1 MKKFAYLIASLLILM
16 VGLHGYAYLFS
27 NFVLSSAINKLK
39 SSSEFALSS
48 INQNNSIFSTNLNFT
63 LKYKD
68 FNLKFD
74 IFSHHSVISIFN
86 GLDIVGDICDLDHR
100 LKMDLTQNENSVLAK
115 FNLNIPINGGISQL
129 KAQVSPLKIIENH
142 NLFTISSIDISTTFD
157 TERLYFLGVRFDKA
171 DFEFDG
177 ISSVFNGVDIEI
189 DYLDGLEFTSFD
201 LFKFNPS
208 ELNISIKNLRANVP
222 LINIVSD
229 EIKFDSKTITN
240 NLANIISNIHA
251 KNVAINNI
259 MIDNINSKV
268 RLENLIIDS
277 YKMIFNIML
286 GSKSIGL
293 IDAFISCNP
302 VLYVDKISINDLFE
316 LKFNLRGDSFDI
328 TDINLDGEFIALR
341 PISTIKGLEFIS
353 FYENFLISSGILI
366 KNGEGY
372 ISKFKSQKENGELI
386 FNNSVKFSDILV
398 DF

>member
-39 SSSEFALSS
+39 SSSEFALSN

-189 DYLDGLEFTSFD
+189 DYLDGLEFISFD
-201 LFKFNPS
+201 LFKFNPN

-372 ISKFKSQKENGELI
+372 ISKFKSQRENGELI
-386 FNNSVKFSDILV
+386 FNNYVKFSDILLN
-398 DF
+398 F

>member
-63 LKYKD
+63 LKHKD
-68 FNLKFD
+68 FNLKFN

-201 LFKFNPS
+201 LFKFNPN

-293 IDAFISCNP
+293 IDTFISCNP

>member
-39 SSSEFALSS
+39 SSSEFTLSS

-157 TERLYFLGVRFDKA
+157 TERLYSLGVRFDKA

-293 IDAFISCNP
+293 IDTFISCNP

-328 TDINLDGEFIALR
+328 TDINLDGEFTALR

-386 FNNSVKFSDILV
+386 FNNSVKFSDILLN
-398 DF
+398 F

>member
-39 SSSEFALSS
+39 NSNEFTLSS

-74 IFSHHSVISIFN
+74 IFSYHSAISIFN
-86 GLDIVGDICDLDHR
+86 GLDIVGDIYDLDHR

-189 DYLDGLEFTSFD
+189 DYLDGLEFASFD
-201 LFKFNPS
+201 LFKFNPN

-229 EIKFDSKTITN
+229 EVKFDSKTITN

-259 MIDNINSKV
+259 MIDNINSKI

-277 YKMIFNIML
+277 YKMVFDIIL
-286 GSKSIGL
+286 GFRSIGL

-302 VLYVDKISINDLFE
+302 VLYVDRISINDLFE

-372 ISKFKSQKENGELI
+372 ISKFKSQRENGELI
-386 FNNSVKFSDILV
+386 FNNSVKFSDILLN
-398 DF
+398 F

>member
-100 LKMDLTQNENSVLAK
+100 LKMDLAQNENSVLAK

-201 LFKFNPS
+201 LFKFNPN

>member
-39 SSSEFALSS
+39 SSSEFTLSS

-86 GLDIVGDICDLDHR
+86 GLDIVGDIYDLDHR
-100 LKMDLTQNENSVLAK
+100 LKMDLAQNENSVLAK

-129 KAQVSPLKIIENH
+129 KAQIPPLKIIENH

-171 DFEFDG
+171 DFKFDG

-189 DYLDGLEFTSFD
+189 DYLDGLEFASFD
-201 LFKFNPS
+201 LFKFNPN

-229 EIKFDSKTITN
+229 EVKFDSKTITN
-240 NLANIISNIHA
+240 NLANIISNVHA

-259 MIDNINSKV
+259 MIGNINSKI

-277 YKMIFNIML
+277 YKMVFNIML
-286 GSKSIGL
+286 GFRSIGL
-293 IDAFISCNP
+293 MDAFISCNP

-372 ISKFKSQKENGELI
+372 ISKFKSQRENGELI
-386 FNNSVKFSDILV
+386 FNNSVKFSDILLN
-398 DF
+398 F

>member
-16 VGLHGYAYLFS
+16 IGLHGYAYLFS

-39 SSSEFALSS
+39 NSSEFTLSN
-48 INQNNSIFSTNLNFT
+48 INQNNSIFSSNLNFT

-74 IFSHHSVISIFN
+74 IFSHHSAISIFN
-86 GLDIVGDICDLDHR
+86 GLDIVGDIYDLDHR

-177 ISSVFNGVDIEI
+177 INSVFNGVDIEI
-189 DYLDGLEFTSFD
+189 DYLDGLEFASFD
-201 LFKFNPS
+201 LFKFNPN

-229 EIKFDSKTITN
+229 EVKFDSKTITN

-259 MIDNINSKV
+259 MIDNINSKI

-277 YKMIFNIML
+277 YKMVFNIML

-372 ISKFKSQKENGELI
+372 ISKFKSQRENGELI

>member
-39 SSSEFALSS
+39 SSSEFTLSN

-74 IFSHHSVISIFN
+74 IFSYHSAISIFN

-189 DYLDGLEFTSFD
+189 DYLDGLEFASFD
-201 LFKFNPS
+201 LFKFNPN

-229 EIKFDSKTITN
+229 EVKFNSKTITN
-240 NLANIISNIHA
+240 NLANITSNIHA

-259 MIDNINSKV
+259 MIDNINSKI
-268 RLENLIIDS
+268 RLENLIINS
-277 YKMIFNIML
+277 YKMVFDIIL
-286 GSKSIGL
+286 GFRSIGL
-293 IDAFISCNP
+293 IDAFISYNP
-302 VLYVDKISINDLFE
+302 VLYVDRISINDLFE

-372 ISKFKSQKENGELI
+372 ISKFKSQRENGELI

>member
-39 SSSEFALSS
+39 NSSEFALSN
-48 INQNNSIFSTNLNFT
+48 INQNNSIFSSNLNFT

-68 FNLKFD
+68 FNLKFN

-86 GLDIVGDICDLDHR
+86 GLDIIGDIYDLDYR

-129 KAQVSPLKIIENH
+129 KAQISPLKIIENH

-157 TERLYFLGVRFDKA
+157 TERLYFLGVHFDKA

-189 DYLDGLEFTSFD
+189 DYLDGLEFASFD
-201 LFKFNPS
+201 LFKFNPN

-222 LINIVSD
+222 PINIVSD
-229 EIKFDSKTITN
+229 EVKFDSKTITN
-240 NLANIISNIHA
+240 NLVNIISNIHA

-259 MIDNINSKV
+259 MIDNINSKI

-277 YKMIFNIML
+277 YKMVFNIML

-302 VLYVDKISINDLFE
+302 VLYVDRISINDLFE

-372 ISKFKSQKENGELI
+372 ISEFKSQRENGELI
-386 FNNSVKFSDILV
+386 FNNSVKFSDILA

>member
-39 SSSEFALSS
+39 SSSEFTLSS

-74 IFSHHSVISIFN
+74 IFSHHSAISIFN
-86 GLDIVGDICDLDHR
+86 GLDIVGDIYDLDHR
-100 LKMDLTQNENSVLAK
+100 LKMNLTQNENSVLAK

-129 KAQVSPLKIIENH
+129 KAQISPLKIIENH

-157 TERLYFLGVRFDKA
+157 TERLYFLGVRLDKA
-171 DFEFDG
+171 DFKFDG

-189 DYLDGLEFTSFD
+189 DYLDGLEFASFD
-201 LFKFNPS
+201 LFKFNPN

-229 EIKFDSKTITN
+229 EVKFNSKTITN
-240 NLANIISNIHA
+240 NLANITSNIHA

-259 MIDNINSKV
+259 MIDNINSKI
-268 RLENLIIDS
+268 RLENLIINS
-277 YKMIFNIML
+277 YKMIIDIIL
-286 GSKSIGL
+286 GFRSIGL
-293 IDAFISCNP
+293 IDAFISYNP

-372 ISKFKSQKENGELI
+372 ISKFKSQRENGELI

>member
-39 SSSEFALSS
+39 NSSEFTLSN

-68 FNLKFD
+68 FNLKFN
-74 IFSHHSVISIFN
+74 IFSHHSAISIFN
-86 GLDIVGDICDLDHR
+86 GLDIVGDIYDLDHR

-129 KAQVSPLKIIENH
+129 KVQVSPLKIIENH

-201 LFKFNPS
+201 LFKFNPN

-229 EIKFDSKTITN
+229 EVKFNSKTITN
-240 NLANIISNIHA
+240 NLANITSNIHA

-259 MIDNINSKV
+259 MIDNINSKI

-277 YKMIFNIML
+277 YKMVFDIIL
-286 GSKSIGL
+286 GFRSIGL
-293 IDAFISCNP
+293 MDAFINCNP
-302 VLYVDKISINDLFE
+302 VLYVDRISINDLFE

-372 ISKFKSQKENGELI
+372 ISKFKSQRENGELI

>member
-39 SSSEFALSS
+39 SSSEFTLSS

-74 IFSHHSVISIFN
+74 IFSYHSVITIFN
-86 GLDIVGDICDLDHR
+86 GLDIVGDIYDLDHR

-201 LFKFNPS
+201 LFKFNPN

-229 EIKFDSKTITN
+229 EVKFDSKTITN
-240 NLANIISNIHA
+240 NLANIISNVHA
-251 KNVAINNI
+251 KNVSINNI
-259 MIDNINSKV
+259 MIGNINSKI

-277 YKMIFNIML
+277 YKMVFDIIL
-286 GSKSIGL
+286 GFRSIGL
-293 IDAFISCNP
+293 MDAFISYNP

-372 ISKFKSQKENGELI
+372 ISKFKSQRENGELI
-386 FNNSVKFSDILV
+386 FNNSVKFSDILLN
-398 DF
+398 F

>member
-27 NFVLSSAINKLK
+27 NFVLSSVINKLK
-39 SSSEFALSS
+39 SSSEFALSN

-74 IFSHHSVISIFN
+74 IFSHYSVISIFN

-100 LKMDLTQNENSVLAK
+100 LKMDLTQNENLVLAK

-201 LFKFNPS
+201 LFKFNPN

-366 KNGEGY
+366 KNGDGY

>member
-16 VGLHGYAYLFS
+16 IGLHGYAYLFS

-39 SSSEFALSS
+39 SSSEFTLSS

-74 IFSHHSVISIFN
+74 IFSHHSAISIFN
-86 GLDIVGDICDLDHR
+86 GLDIIGDIYDLDHR

-177 ISSVFNGVDIEI
+177 INSVFNGVDIEI
-189 DYLDGLEFTSFD
+189 DYLDGLEFASFD
-201 LFKFNPS
+201 LFKFNPN

-229 EIKFDSKTITN
+229 EVKFDSKTITN
-240 NLANIISNIHA
+240 NLANIISNVHA
-251 KNVAINNI
+251 KNVSINNI
-259 MIDNINSKV
+259 MIGNINSKI

-277 YKMIFNIML
+277 YKMVFNIML

-372 ISKFKSQKENGELI
+372 ISKFKSQRENGELI
-386 FNNSVKFSDILV
+386 FNNSVKFSNILV

>member
-27 NFVLSSAINKLK
+27 NFVLISAINKLK

-142 NLFTISSIDISTTFD
+142 NLFTISSTDISTTFD
-157 TERLYFLGVRFDKA
+157 TEHLYFLGVRFDKA

-201 LFKFNPS
+201 LFKFNPN

-293 IDAFISCNP
+293 IDTFISCNP

-386 FNNSVKFSDILV
+386 FNNSVKFSDILLN
-398 DF
+398 F

>member
-39 SSSEFALSS
+39 NSSEFTLSS

-86 GLDIVGDICDLDHR
+86 GLDIIGDIYDLDHR

-129 KAQVSPLKIIENH
+129 KAQISPLKIIENH
-142 NLFTISSIDISTTFD
+142 NLFRISSIDISTTFD
-157 TERLYFLGVRFDKA
+157 TERLYFLGVHFDKA

-189 DYLDGLEFTSFD
+189 DYLDGLEFASFD
-201 LFKFNPS
+201 LFKFNPN

-222 LINIVSD
+222 PINIVSD
-229 EIKFDSKTITN
+229 EVKFDSKTITN
-240 NLANIISNIHA
+240 NLANITSNIHA

-259 MIDNINSKV
+259 MIGNINSKI

-302 VLYVDKISINDLFE
+302 VLYVDRISINDLFE

-372 ISKFKSQKENGELI
+372 ISKFKSQRENGELI
-386 FNNSVKFSDILV
+386 FNNSVKFSDILA

>member
-27 NFVLSSAINKLK
+27 NFILSSAINKLK
-39 SSSEFALSS
+39 NSSEFTLSN
-48 INQNNSIFSTNLNFT
+48 INQNNSIFSSNLNFT

-74 IFSHHSVISIFN
+74 IFSHHSAISIFN
-86 GLDIVGDICDLDHR
+86 GLDIVGDIYDLDHR
-100 LKMDLTQNENSVLAK
+100 LKMDLTQNENLVLAK

-129 KAQVSPLKIIENH
+129 KAQISPLKIIENH

-157 TERLYFLGVRFDKA
+157 TERLYFLGVHFDKA

-189 DYLDGLEFTSFD
+189 DYLDGLEFASFD
-201 LFKFNPS
+201 LFKFNPN

-222 LINIVSD
+222 PINIVSD
-229 EIKFDSKTITN
+229 EVKFDSKTITN
-240 NLANIISNIHA
+240 NLVNIISNIHA

-259 MIDNINSKV
+259 MIDNINSKI

-277 YKMIFNIML
+277 YKMVFNIML

-302 VLYVDKISINDLFE
+302 VLYVDRISINDLFE

-372 ISKFKSQKENGELI
+372 ISEFKSQRENGELI
-386 FNNSVKFSDILV
+386 FNNSVKFSDILA

>member
-39 SSSEFALSS
+39 SSSEFALSN

-74 IFSHHSVISIFN
+74 IFSHYSVISIFN

-177 ISSVFNGVDIEI
+177 ISSIFNGVDIEI

-201 LFKFNPS
+201 LFKFNPN

-240 NLANIISNIHA
+240 NLTNIISNIHA

-293 IDAFISCNP
+293 IDTFISCNP

-328 TDINLDGEFIALR
+328 IDINLDGEFIALR

-372 ISKFKSQKENGELI
+372 ISKFKSQRENGELI
-386 FNNSVKFSDILV
+386 FNNYVKFSDILV

>member
-201 LFKFNPS
+201 LFKFNPN

-240 NLANIISNIHA
+240 NLVNIISNIHA

-293 IDAFISCNP
+293 IDTFISCNP

>member
-39 SSSEFALSS
+39 SSSEFTLSS

-157 TERLYFLGVRFDKA
+157 TERLYSLGVRFDKA

-201 LFKFNPS
+201 LFKFNPN

-286 GSKSIGL
+286 RSKSIGL
-293 IDAFISCNP
+293 IDTFISCNP

-366 KNGEGY
+366 KNGDGY
-372 ISKFKSQKENGELI
+372 ISKFKSQRENGELI
-386 FNNSVKFSDILV
+386 FNNYVKFSDILV

>member
-1 MKKFAYLIASLLILM
+1 MKKFAYLIASLLILL

-39 SSSEFALSS
+39 NSSEFTLSN
-48 INQNNSIFSTNLNFT
+48 INQNNSIFSSNLNFT

-68 FNLKFD
+68 FNLKFN

-86 GLDIVGDICDLDHR
+86 GLDIIGDIYDLDHR

-115 FNLNIPINGGISQL
+115 FNLNSPINGGISQL
-129 KAQVSPLKIIENH
+129 KAQVSPLKIVENH

-157 TERLYFLGVRFDKA
+157 TERLYFLGVHFDKA
-171 DFEFDG
+171 DFEFDDM
-177 ISSVFNGVDIEI
+177 SSVFNGVDIEI
-189 DYLDGLEFTSFD
+189 DYLDGLEFASFD
-201 LFKFNPS
+201 LFKFNPN
-208 ELNISIKNLRANVP
+208 ELNISIKNLRANVSP
-222 LINIVSD
+222 INIVSD
-229 EIKFDSKTITN
+229 RVKFDSKTITN
-240 NLANIISNIHA
+240 NLANIISNIDA

-259 MIDNINSKV
+259 MIDNINSKI

-277 YKMIFNIML
+277 YKMVFDIML

-293 IDAFISCNP
+293 IDTFISCNP
-302 VLYVDKISINDLFE
+302 VLYIDRISINDLFE

-372 ISKFKSQKENGELI
+372 ISKFKSQRENSELI
-386 FNNSVKFSDILV
+386 FNNSVKFSDILA

>member
-16 VGLHGYAYLFS
+16 IGLHGYAYLFS

-39 SSSEFALSS
+39 SSSEFTLSS

-68 FNLKFD
+68 FNFKFD

-189 DYLDGLEFTSFD
+189 DYLDGLEFASFD
-201 LFKFNPS
+201 LFKFNPN

-229 EIKFDSKTITN
+229 EVKFDSKTITN

-259 MIDNINSKV
+259 MIGNINSKI

-277 YKMIFNIML
+277 YKMVFNIML

-293 IDAFISCNP
+293 IDAFISYNP

-372 ISKFKSQKENGELI
+372 ISKFKSQRENGELI

>member
-39 SSSEFALSS
+39 NSSEFTLSN

-74 IFSHHSVISIFN
+74 IFSYHSAISIFN

-100 LKMDLTQNENSVLAK
+100 LKMDLIQNENSVLAK

-129 KAQVSPLKIIENH
+129 KVQVSPLKIIENH

-189 DYLDGLEFTSFD
+189 DYLDGLEFASFD
-201 LFKFNPS
+201 LFKFNPN

-229 EIKFDSKTITN
+229 EVKFDSKTITN
-240 NLANIISNIHA
+240 NLANITSNIHA

-259 MIDNINSKV
+259 MIDNINSKI

-277 YKMIFNIML
+277 YKMVFDIIL
-286 GSKSIGL
+286 GFRSIGL
-293 IDAFISCNP
+293 IDAFISYNP
-302 VLYVDKISINDLFE
+302 VLYVDRISINDLFE

-372 ISKFKSQKENGELI
+372 ISKFKSQRENGDLI
-386 FNNSVKFSDILV
+386 FNNSVKFSDILF

>member
-39 SSSEFALSS
+39 SSSEFTLSS

-74 IFSHHSVISIFN
+74 IFSHHSAISIFN
-86 GLDIVGDICDLDHR
+86 GLDIVGDIYDLDHR

-201 LFKFNPS
+201 LFKFNPN

-229 EIKFDSKTITN
+229 EVKFNSKTITN
-240 NLANIISNIHA
+240 NLANITSNIHA

-259 MIDNINSKV
+259 MIDNINSKI

-277 YKMIFNIML
+277 YKMVFDIIL
-286 GSKSIGL
+286 GFRSIGL
-293 IDAFISCNP
+293 MDAFINCNP
-302 VLYVDKISINDLFE
+302 VLYVDQISINNLFE

-353 FYENFLISSGILI
+353 FYENFLI
-366 KNGEGY
+366 
-372 ISKFKSQKENGELI
+372 
-386 FNNSVKFSDILV
+386 
-398 DF
+398 

>member
-39 SSSEFALSS
+39 SSSEFALSN

-74 IFSHHSVISIFN
+74 IFSHYSVISIFN

-189 DYLDGLEFTSFD
+189 DYLDGLEFISFD
-201 LFKFNPS
+201 LFKFNPN

-372 ISKFKSQKENGELI
+372 ISKFKSQRENGELI
-386 FNNSVKFSDILV
+386 FNNYVKFSDILLN
-398 DF
+398 F

>member
-39 SSSEFALSS
+39 NSSEFTLSN

-74 IFSHHSVISIFN
+74 IFSHHSAISIFN
-86 GLDIVGDICDLDHR
+86 GLDIVGDIYDLDHR

-201 LFKFNPS
+201 LFKFNPN

-229 EIKFDSKTITN
+229 EVKFNSKTITN
-240 NLANIISNIHA
+240 NLANITSNIHA

-259 MIDNINSKV
+259 MIDNINSKI
-268 RLENLIIDS
+268 RLENLIIDR
-277 YKMIFNIML
+277 YKMVFDIIL
-286 GSKSIGL
+286 RVRTIGL
-293 IDAFISCNP
+293 IDAFISYNP
-302 VLYVDKISINDLFE
+302 ALYVDRISINDLFE

-372 ISKFKSQKENGELI
+372 ISKFKSQRENGELI

>member
-39 SSSEFALSS
+39 NSSEFTLSN
-48 INQNNSIFSTNLNFT
+48 INQNNSIFSSNLNFT

-68 FNLKFD
+68 FNLKFN

-86 GLDIVGDICDLDHR
+86 GLDIIGDICDLDHR

-129 KAQVSPLKIIENH
+129 KAQISPLKIIENH
-142 NLFTISSIDISTTFD
+142 NLFRISSIDISTTFD
-157 TERLYFLGVRFDKA
+157 TEHLYFLGVHFDKA

-189 DYLDGLEFTSFD
+189 DYLDGLEFSSFD
-201 LFKFNPS
+201 LFKFNPN

-229 EIKFDSKTITN
+229 EVKFNSKTITN

-251 KNVAINNI
+251 RNVAINNI
-259 MIDNINSKV
+259 MIGNINSKI

-302 VLYVDKISINDLFE
+302 VLYVDRISINDLFE
-316 LKFNLRGDSFDI
+316 LKFNLRRDSFDI

-372 ISKFKSQKENGELI
+372 ISKFKSQRENGELI
-386 FNNSVKFSDILV
+386 FNNSVKFSDILA

>member
-142 NLFTISSIDISTTFD
+142 NLFTISSTDISTTFD
-157 TERLYFLGVRFDKA
+157 TEHLYFLGVRFDKA

-201 LFKFNPS
+201 LFKFNPN

-293 IDAFISCNP
+293 IDTFISCNP

>member
-16 VGLHGYAYLFS
+16 IGLHGYAYLFS

-39 SSSEFALSS
+39 SSSEFTLSS
-48 INQNNSIFSTNLNFT
+48 INQNNSILSTNLNFT

-74 IFSHHSVISIFN
+74 IFSHHSAISIFN
-86 GLDIVGDICDLDHR
+86 GLDIVGDIYDLDHR

-189 DYLDGLEFTSFD
+189 DYLDGLEFASFD
-201 LFKFNPS
+201 LFKFNPN

-229 EIKFDSKTITN
+229 EVKFDSKTITN
-240 NLANIISNIHA
+240 NLANIISNVHA

-259 MIDNINSKV
+259 MIGNINSKI

-277 YKMIFNIML
+277 YKMVFNIML

-293 IDAFISCNP
+293 IDAFISYNP

-366 KNGEGY
+366 KNGDGY
-372 ISKFKSQKENGELI
+372 ISKFKSQRENGELI
-386 FNNSVKFSDILV
+386 FNNSVKFSDILLN
-398 DF
+398 F

>member
-16 VGLHGYAYLFS
+16 IGLHGYAYLFS

-39 SSSEFALSS
+39 NSSEFTLSN
-48 INQNNSIFSTNLNFT
+48 INQNNSIFSSNLNFT

-74 IFSHHSVISIFN
+74 IFSYHSVITIFN
-86 GLDIVGDICDLDHR
+86 GLDIVGDIYDLDHR

-201 LFKFNPS
+201 LFKFNPN

-229 EIKFDSKTITN
+229 EVKFNSKTITN
-240 NLANIISNIHA
+240 NLANITSNIHA

-259 MIDNINSKV
+259 MIDNINSKI

-277 YKMIFNIML
+277 YKMVFDIIL
-286 GSKSIGL
+286 GFRSIGL
-293 IDAFISCNP
+293 MDAFISYNP
-302 VLYVDKISINDLFE
+302 VLYVDKISINNLFE

-366 KNGEGY
+366 KNDEGY
-372 ISKFKSQKENGELI
+372 ISKFKSQRENGELI
-386 FNNSVKFSDILV
+386 FNNSVKFSDILA

>member
-39 SSSEFALSS
+39 SSSEFALSN

-74 IFSHHSVISIFN
+74 IFSHYSVISIFN

-189 DYLDGLEFTSFD
+189 DYLDGLEYTSFD
-201 LFKFNPS
+201 LFKFNPN

-240 NLANIISNIHA
+240 NLVNIISNIHA

-293 IDAFISCNP
+293 IDTFISCNP

-372 ISKFKSQKENGELI
+372 ISKFKSQRENGELI
-386 FNNSVKFSDILV
+386 FNNYVKFSDILV

>member
-39 SSSEFALSS
+39 NSSEFTLSS

-74 IFSHHSVISIFN
+74 IFSHHSAISIFN

-129 KAQVSPLKIIENH
+129 KAQISPLKIIENH

-157 TERLYFLGVRFDKA
+157 TEHLYFLGVRFDKA

-189 DYLDGLEFTSFD
+189 DYLDGLEFASFD
-201 LFKFNPS
+201 LFKFNPN

-222 LINIVSD
+222 LISIVSD
-229 EIKFDSKTITN
+229 EVKFNSKTITN
-240 NLANIISNIHA
+240 NLANIISNVHA

-259 MIDNINSKV
+259 MIDNINSKI

-277 YKMIFNIML
+277 YKMIFDIIL
-286 GSKSIGL
+286 GSKSIEL

-372 ISKFKSQKENGELI
+372 ISKFKSQRENGELI
-386 FNNSVKFSDILV
+386 FNNSVKFSDILA

>member
-100 LKMDLTQNENSVLAK
+100 LKMDLTQNENLVLAK

-293 IDAFISCNP
+293 IDTFISCNP

>member
-39 SSSEFALSS
+39 NSSEFTLSN
-48 INQNNSIFSTNLNFT
+48 INQNNSIFSSNLNFT

-68 FNLKFD
+68 FNLKFN

-100 LKMDLTQNENSVLAK
+100 LKIDLTQNENSVLAK

-129 KAQVSPLKIIENH
+129 KAQISPLKIIENH

-157 TERLYFLGVRFDKA
+157 TERLYFLGVHFDKA

-177 ISSVFNGVDIEI
+177 ISSDFNGVDIEI
-189 DYLDGLEFTSFD
+189 DYLDGLEFASFD
-201 LFKFNPS
+201 LFKFNPN

-229 EIKFDSKTITN
+229 EVKFNSKTITN

-259 MIDNINSKV
+259 MIDNINSKI

-277 YKMIFNIML
+277 YKMVFDIML

-293 IDAFISCNP
+293 IDTFISCNP
-302 VLYVDKISINDLFE
+302 VLYIDRISINDLFE

-328 TDINLDGEFIALR
+328 TDINLDGDFIALR

-372 ISKFKSQKENGELI
+372 ISKFKSQRENGELI
-386 FNNSVKFSDILV
+386 FNNSVKFSNILA

>member
-68 FNLKFD
+68 FNLKFN

-201 LFKFNPS
+201 LFKFNPN

-293 IDAFISCNP
+293 IDTFISCNP

-372 ISKFKSQKENGELI
+372 ISKFKSQRENGELI
-386 FNNSVKFSDILV
+386 FNNYVKFSDILV

>member
-39 SSSEFALSS
+39 NSSEFTLSN

-68 FNLKFD
+68 FNLKFN

-86 GLDIVGDICDLDHR
+86 GLDIIGDIYDLDHR
-100 LKMDLTQNENSVLAK
+100 LKMDLTQNENSVFAK

-129 KAQVSPLKIIENH
+129 KAQISPLKIIENH
-142 NLFTISSIDISTTFD
+142 NLFTISSIDISTTFN
-157 TERLYFLGVRFDKA
+157 TERLYFLGVHFDKA
-171 DFEFDG
+171 DFEFDD

-189 DYLDGLEFTSFD
+189 DYLDGLEFASFD
-201 LFKFNPS
+201 LFKFNPN

-222 LINIVSD
+222 PINIVSD
-229 EIKFDSKTITN
+229 EVKFDSKTITN
-240 NLANIISNIHA
+240 NLANIISNIDA

-259 MIDNINSKV
+259 MIDNINSKI

-277 YKMIFNIML
+277 YKMVFNIML

-293 IDAFISCNP
+293 IDAFISRNP
-302 VLYVDKISINDLFE
+302 VLYVDRISINDLFE

-372 ISKFKSQKENGELI
+372 ISEFKSQRENGELI
-386 FNNSVKFSDILV
+386 FNNSVKFSDILA

>member
-27 NFVLSSAINKLK
+27 NFVLISAINKLK
-39 SSSEFALSS
+39 SSSEFALSN

-74 IFSHHSVISIFN
+74 IFSHYSVISIFN

-189 DYLDGLEFTSFD
+189 DYLDGLEFNSFD
-201 LFKFNPS
+201 LFKFNPN

-229 EIKFDSKTITN
+229 EIKVDSKTITN

-251 KNVAINNI
+251 KNVAINNL

-386 FNNSVKFSDILV
+386 FNNSVKFSDILLN
-398 DF
+398 F

>member
-16 VGLHGYAYLFS
+16 IGLHGYAYLFS

-39 SSSEFALSS
+39 NSSEFTLSN
-48 INQNNSIFSTNLNFT
+48 INQNNSIFSSNLNFT

-74 IFSHHSVISIFN
+74 IFSYHSVITIFN
-86 GLDIVGDICDLDHR
+86 GLDIVGDIYDLDHR

-201 LFKFNPS
+201 LFKFNPN

-229 EIKFDSKTITN
+229 EVKFNSKTITN
-240 NLANIISNIHA
+240 NLANITSNIHA

-259 MIDNINSKV
+259 MIDNINSKI

-277 YKMIFNIML
+277 YKMVFDIIL
-286 GSKSIGL
+286 GFRSIGL
-293 IDAFISCNP
+293 MDAFINCNP
-302 VLYVDKISINDLFE
+302 VLYVDQISINNLFE

-372 ISKFKSQKENGELI
+372 ISKFKSQRENGELI
-386 FNNSVKFSDILV
+386 FNNSVKFSDILA

>member
-39 SSSEFALSS
+39 SSSEFALSN

-100 LKMDLTQNENSVLAK
+100 LKMDLRQNENLVLAK
-115 FNLNIPINGGISQL
+115 FNLNIPISGDISQL

-293 IDAFISCNP
+293 IDTFISCNP

-366 KNGEGY
+366 KNGDGY
-372 ISKFKSQKENGELI
+372 MSKFKSQKENGELI